1 MKDLELIISE
11 VKKFDL
17 ADEKRQLDANL
28 FASKQKLAI
37 IKAVAYVISSDSIIT
52 SEEQKFFIQ
61 LLAVFQIGQY
71 PQPIVLL
78 NAGMGKQ

>member
-37 IKAVAYVISSDSIIT
+37 IKARCYL
-52 SEEQKFFIQ
+52 FYPM
-61 LLAVFQIGQY
+61 LLKSKK
-71 PQPIVLL
+71 LL
-78 NAGMGKQ
+78 S